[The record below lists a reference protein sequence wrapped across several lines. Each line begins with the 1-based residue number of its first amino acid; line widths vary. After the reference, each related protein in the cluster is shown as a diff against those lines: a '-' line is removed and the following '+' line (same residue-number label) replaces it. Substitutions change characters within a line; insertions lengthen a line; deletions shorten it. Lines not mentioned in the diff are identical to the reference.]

1 MLRSPEIPPENLR
14 EQAARS
20 ASRINHQTMPTE
32 IAAAEPSCL
41 DAVNETL
48 GTLEVDGNSTPG
60 AATIATTKRQ
70 ISNLSLPKKKSG
82 IAGACS
88 NLVNSIV
95 GAGIIGIPFALKE
108 SGFVAGVFLLFIVS
122 YFTGEFTVA

>member
-1 MLRSPEIPPENLR
+1 MSSLLKTRTDGK
-14 EQAARS
+14 Q
-20 ASRINHQTMPTE
+20 MD
-32 IAAAEPSCL
+32 CL
-41 DAVNETL
+41 DHHVHDTL
-48 GTLEVDGNSTPG
+48 AMGPMEVDSSAFSTKAVGGRPP
-60 AATIATTKRQ
+60 KRQ

-108 SGFVAGVFLLFIVS
+108 SGLVAGVVLLLLVS
-122 YFTGEFTVA
+122 YFTGESQYR